1 MQYSSING
9 HYSLCCPSHC
19 IENSILERA
28 KDMRNNLE
36 NASGDIT
43 VLLNKLG
50 KNLL

>member
-19 IENSILERA
+19 ENSILERA